1 MIKLIGR
8 ELQMKNSW
16 SIFTNDL
23 NNIRKNIV
31 TVIVLSG
38 LIFLPSLYA
47 WFNISASWDPYGQ
60 TDELPV
66 GVVNEDEGTVIREEV
81 VDVGDELVTTLK
93 ENDAMNWQFFNEAEA
108 MTQLEKGK
116 LFAVIII
123 PENFSK
129 RLGSVVEKQPQKA
142 EIEYFVNEKINA
154 IAPKITEKGA
164 SVIVENINKQFI
176 ETVNGIIFSMFNEI
190 GLELENEL
198 PDLRQIEQYVFDL
211 EERLPDIHETL
222 ESSLEDANGAIELL
236 TSAEDE
242 LPTVTDV
249 VEQGIGTVAKTETF
263 LTEAENRLQDI
274 EETLEQGMG
283 SVENGL
289 SEMEDY
295 LVNVK
300 AEVIDFTDEI
310 SSIED
315 LQAAIN
321 DSAKSIENVKSTLE
335 KLLTEAEALDLS
347 EEQRE
352 SLEATID
359 QLANVESMLA
369 DGLEQSAK
377 VITFIEASEKDVEQI
392 FEQIEEVSTTVSAKL
407 QKLEETFEQ
416 TIAPTVR
423 EEITSAKETLQE
435 AHTILVNIE
444 ENMPEVSQLL
454 QRTKTYLQDGEDL
467 LTDVLAEYPFVLE
480 KTTQLADKIRS
491 VQEEA
496 DIHEIIELL
505 KNDPE
510 AEKGFLAEPV
520 LLNENK
526 VFPIENYGSGM
537 TPFYTI
543 LSLWVGGLLLISLLA
558 TNVQEP
564 EKYLPHEAYFGKL
577 FLFLLIGCLQATIVT
592 VGDIFILN
600 VKMAHPVWFVMFG
613 LFCSIIFMILIYT
626 FVALFGNVGKA
637 MVIIMLVLQIA
648 GSGGTYPVALLPK
661 FFQMISPFL
670 PFTYAV
676 GLMREAVGGIVWSN
690 VAINIG
696 VLALIGTIAL
706 VLGALLK
713 RIINELAEKFLGESE
728 DSGIFH

>member
-1 MIKLIGR
+1 
-8 ELQMKNSW
+8 MKNSW
-16 SIFTNDL
+16 NIFTNDL

-60 TDELPV
+60 TDQLPV
-66 GVVNEDEGTVIREEV
+66 GVVNEDEGAMIREEV
-81 VDVGDELVTTLK
+81 VDVGEELVSTLK
-93 ENDAMNWQFFNEAEA
+93 DNDAMNWQFFNETEA

-116 LFAVIII
+116 LFAVIVI
-123 PENFSK
+123 PDNFSK
-129 RLGSVVEKQPQKA
+129 RLGTVVEEQPEKA

-176 ETVNGIIFSMFNEI
+176 ETVNGIIFSIFNEI

-222 ESSLEDANGAIELL
+222 ENSLEDANGAIDLL

-249 VEQGIGTVAKTETF
+249 VKQGIETVGQTQTF
-263 LTEAENRLQDI
+263 LTEVENRL
-274 EETLEQGMG
+274 EEMEDTLEQGMV
-283 SVENGL
+283 SVEDGL
-289 SEMEDY
+289 SQIDDY
-295 LVNVK
+295 LANVK
-300 AEVIDFTDEI
+300 EEVVDFTDEI
-310 SSIED
+310 SPIED
-315 LQAAIN
+315 LQSEIN
-321 DSAKSIENVKSTLE
+321 ESTKTIESVKTSFE
-335 KLLTEAEALDLS
+335 ELLIEAEELDLS

-359 QLANVESMLA
+359 QLADVESMLA
-369 DGLEQSAK
+369 EGLEQTEK
-377 VITFIEASEKDVEQI
+377 IITFIESSEKDVEHI
-392 FEQIEEVSTTVSAKL
+392 FEQVEEVSTTVSAEL
-407 QKLEETFEQ
+407 QELEKTFEQ

-435 AHTILVNIE
+435 ADSILVSIE
-444 ENMPEVSQLL
+444 ENIPEVSQLL
-454 QRTKTYLQDGEDL
+454 QRTKTYLQDGEEL
-467 LTDVLAEYPFVLE
+467 LTDVLAEYPFIYE

-564 EKYLPHEAYFGKL
+564 KKYLPHEAYFGKL
-577 FLFLLIGCLQATIVT
+577 YLFLLIGCLQTTIVT

-600 VKMAHPVWFVMFG
+600 VKMAHPVWFVIFG
-613 LFCSIIFMILIYT
+613 LFCSVIFMILIYT

-661 FFQMISPFL
+661 FFQLISPFL

-696 VLALIGTIAL
+696 VLVLIGSIAL
-706 VLGALLK
+706 TLGALLK
-713 RIINELAEKFLGESE
+713 KVINELAEKFLGESE
-728 DSGIFH
+728 DSGIFQ